1 MQCPKCRIQLCGAL
15 FVCEASRSVQ
25 IFMSKHVREELALGN
40 LAVLVLVSYTEDV
53 VPVVL

>member
-1 MQCPKCRIQLCGAL
+1 
-15 FVCEASRSVQ
+15 
-25 IFMSKHVREELALGN
+25 MSKHVREELALGN